1 MVKYWSYVAMPLF
14 FTVVGFGIV
23 ALFTASDI
31 QLLDSTSFSII
42 PAMMSSNNK
51 IDSAVLSSSKAIAAA
66 DAAKVAAAQ
75 ATVRAAT
82 AGTAGK

>member
-51 IDSAVLSSSKAIAAA
+51 IDNAVLGSSKAIAAA
-66 DAAKVAAAQ
+66 EAAKVAAAKS
-75 ATVRAAT
+75 TVAAAT
-82 AGTAGK
+82 AGTGGK